1 MTEYIKSEL
10 VFLIPLLIGL
20 GKVLKNRFSKTGQS
34 SDVIPVYLLIVG
46 IFVAIVYGFIS
57 STYTGWK
64 MVLDAVIMTGF
75 VQGSIAA
82 WTAMGVYDTTKKK
95 ESK

>member
-20 GKVLKNRFSKTGQS
+20 GKVLKNRFSKTSQS
-34 SDVIPVYLLIVG
+34 SDVIPAYLLIVG

-57 STYTGWK
+57 STFIKFKTISYGYAFI
-64 MVLDAVIMTGF
+64 V
-75 VQGSIAA
+75 S
-82 WTAMGVYDTTKKK
+82 
-95 ESK
+95 SR